1 MIVCSVLQRLLVAA
15 PLVLWLA
22 GCSFTGD
29 NPVDEEKDP
38 YFLAGRNRLSSMDYE
53 GAITAFENALESNP
67 KSAAAHLQL
76 GFLYEERKPNFA
88 TAIYH
93 FERHLELRPQSN
105 MAETVRQHILACKLQ
120 LARTVPFA
128 MVNQQVQAD
137 LSRLYTTNAAL
148 KQEIER
154 LKNQLLEENAAWSN
168 RLAQATQAAQ
178 AAQAA
183 LQNQPRVA
191 PGGEGEHVRT
201 APERSTAAATSNPPA
216 RATSSPR
223 THQVKS
229 GETLATI
236 AKRYNIRL
244 SSLEAANP
252 TVDPHRLKVGQTLKL
267 PGGKDGQL

>member
-1 MIVCSVLQRLLVAA
+1 MIVCSVLKRLLAVA
-15 PLVLWLA
+15 PLLLWLA

-38 YFLAGRNRLSSMDYE
+38 YFLAGKNRLSSMDYE

-76 GFLYEERKPNFA
+76 GFLYEERKPNYA

-105 MAETVRQHILACKLQ
+105 MVETVRQHILACKLQ

-137 LSRLYTTNAAL
+137 LNRLYSTNAAL
-148 KQEIER
+148 KQEIDR
-154 LKNQLLEENAAWSN
+154 LKSQLLEENAAWSN

-178 AAQAA
+178 LA
-183 LQNQPRVA
+183 LQNQPRSA
-191 PGGEGEHVRT
+191 PPTPGEHVRT
-201 APERSTAAATSNPPA
+201 TPERSAVDTNSNPPA
-216 RATSSPR
+216 RFASAPR
-223 THQVKS
+223 THLVKS

-236 AKRYNIRL
+236 AKHYNVRL

-252 TVDPHRLKVGQTLKL
+252 SIDPRRLKVGQTLKL
-267 PGGKDGQL
+267 PVGKDGQP